1 MSIKIMRL
9 ECDLVQIVQIQGI
22 LTDLEVVDL
31 QFYNLAL

>member
-1 MSIKIMRL
+1 MRL